1 MPWESYREE
10 YEDRGYLHVKGLISP
25 GEVEALNET
34 FARMHKDQVPGH
46 YEHVSI
52 EESGGDILMAYP
64 RVMNPHRYSERVRQY
79 LTDGRI
85 AGLLRAV
92 LQEEP
97 LGAQSMLYF
106 KPPGARGQVMH
117 QDQFYLAV
125 KPGTCVAV
133 WIALDRTDR
142 ENGGMVVVPRTGT
155 LPIDC
160 SKVGHPG
167 SYDKNGKPIRIPK
180 GYKGECPVMAPGDA
194 LLFNGSLIHG
204 SGPNRSKDRWRRS
217 LIFHYAGE
225 SCQSIANSYLPLVAM
240 DGSDVDRFVTSGEGG
255 PCGGFV
261 GAAH

>member
-1 MPWESYREE
+1 MSGESLRQE
-10 YEDRGYLHVKGLISP
+10 YEERGYLHIKGLISP
-25 GEVEALNET
+25 AEVDELNAC
-34 FARMHKDQVPGH
+34 FARIHKEQVPGH
-46 YEHVSI
+46 YEHVSL
-52 EESGGDILMAYP
+52 EEAGDDVLLAYP
-64 RVMNPHRYSERVRQY
+64 RVMNPHRYAERIRTVM
-79 LTDGRI
+79 TDDRI
-85 AGLLRAV
+85 AGLLRTILA
-92 LQEEP
+92 EEP

-142 ENGGMVVVPRTGT
+142 DNGGMVVVPKTGT

-167 SYDKNGKPIRIPK
+167 SYDKGGKPVRIPK
-180 GYKGECPVMAPGDA
+180 GYKGECPTMEPGDA
-194 LLFNGSLIHG
+194 LIFNGSLIHG
-204 SGPNRSKDRWRRS
+204 SGPNHSKDRWRRS

-225 SCQSIANSYLPLVAM
+225 TCQSIAQPYLPLVAM
-240 DGSDVDRFVTSGEGG
+240 DGTDVDRAVTTGEGG